1 MAIQIVREVQA
12 SPECVLETI
21 AKAGDW
27 RESSIPVSLRSGNI
41 IRVESR
47 VRPSTFRVGYVRKWY
62 GDDRL
67 EMRGTVS
74 PLTNG
79 GSRVTAVCDYNRGLV
94 PFLLILVALA
104 IVSWF
109 SGDSGVAAILG
120 VALLVAL
127 AAFLANRK
135 LKSGSDDEADYL
147 VELLDRALDRL
158 STTHRASTPAI

>member
-12 SPECVLETI
+12 SSERVLEAI

-41 IRVESR
+41 IQVESR
-47 VRPSTFRVGYVRKWY
+47 VRPPTFRITYVRKWY

-67 EMRGTVS
+67 EMRGTVC
-74 PLTNG
+74 PLTND

-104 IVSWF
+104 IASWF
-109 SGDSGVAAILG
+109 SGGSGVATLLG

-127 AAFLANRK
+127 AAFLTNRK
-135 LKSGSDDEADYL
+135 LKRGSDDEADYL
-147 VELLDRALDRL
+147 VELLDRSLDTL
-158 STTHRASTPAI
+158 STTHRASAPAI

>member
-12 SPECVLETI
+12 SPERVLETI

-41 IRVESR
+41 IQVESR
-47 VRPSTFRVGYVRKWY
+47 VRPPSFRITYVRKWY

-74 PLTNG
+74 ALTNG

-109 SGDSGVAAILG
+109 SGGSGVAALLG

-127 AAFLANRK
+127 GAFVTNRK
-135 LKSGSDDEADYL
+135 LTRASDDEADYL
-147 VELLDRALDRL
+147 VELLERSLETSSATDRA
-158 STTHRASTPAI
+158 SAPAI